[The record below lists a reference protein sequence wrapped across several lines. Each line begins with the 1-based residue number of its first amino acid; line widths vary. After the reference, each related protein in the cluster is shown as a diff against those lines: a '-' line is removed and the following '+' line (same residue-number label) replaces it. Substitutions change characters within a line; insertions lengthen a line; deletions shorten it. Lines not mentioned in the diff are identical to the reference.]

1 MKSLNQLK
9 KAILI
14 LVAMILLLIL
24 FCSCDSK
31 INRINIV
38 GTYRNDSVMGYE
50 AVVENGTITIYSLS
64 PFRKEIYWYGTC
76 NPMNNGDKDKIE
88 VVSEKIDRGNNG
100 FFDGFGSF
108 GSFGNESGALQKT
121 IVFYEDSLVFV
132 YDMGGFNVREEKL
145 YKLEDKTANDSN
157 AEKLPETI
165 PRETI
170 PTPNDETKSSEDK
183 NESDNIGG
191 ADYVL

>member
-31 INRINIV
+31 INKINIV

>member
-100 FFDGFGSF
+100 LFGGFGSF
-108 GSFGNESGALQKT
+108 GSFGNESGALEKT

-170 PTPNDETKSSEDK
+170 PTPNDETKPSEDK

>member
-1 MKSLNQLK
+1 MKILNQLK

-14 LVAMILLLIL
+14 LVVMILLLIL

-100 FFDGFGSF
+100 FFGGFGSF

-132 YDMGGFNVREEKL
+132 YDMGGFNVRKEKL

-170 PTPNDETKSSEDK
+170 PTPNDETKPSEDK
-183 NESDNIGG
+183 KESDNIGG

>member
-100 FFDGFGSF
+100 FFGGFGSF
-108 GSFGNESGALQKT
+108 GSFGNKSGALEKT

-170 PTPNDETKSSEDK
+170 PTPNDETKPSEDK